1 MPVADKNGTAMIIKM
16 VPIRPSPNS
25 AWYTP
30 HPQYTR
36 VQTYSMLPLKM
47 LGVLPDEHRTRCLC
61 YLMPDLSGRPS

>member
-16 VPIRPSPNS
+16 IPDPTLPDF

-47 LGVLPDEHRTRCLC
+47 LALLPDEHRTRAFAT
-61 YLMPDLSGRPS
+61 